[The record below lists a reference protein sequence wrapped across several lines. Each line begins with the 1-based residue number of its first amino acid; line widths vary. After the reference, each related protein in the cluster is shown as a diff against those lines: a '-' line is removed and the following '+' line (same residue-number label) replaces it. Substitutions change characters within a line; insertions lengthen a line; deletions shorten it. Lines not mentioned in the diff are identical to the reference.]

1 VYSQKF
7 SYDRFGNRYLK
18 ASENSAANDPLFP
31 FFIEDNNVDRATN
44 RLASNTNTSYDESGG
59 VVTDNK
65 FRGLKYFYDANGRM
79 VKSSTLSDAEVGIA
93 VMDAAGNK
101 VAERVNDVW
110 RFAVYDA
117 FGRLVADYGGA
128 TATDEGGVKFVQ
140 QDIRGSTRCVT
151 SISGNV
157 IARMDYQAFGE
168 QIPSNIG
175 QRTFTGFASSDS
187 VRHRYALTENDT
199 ATGLN
204 DTWWRKLENRS
215 GRWKDIDYSQ
225 GLVGGLSRLRG

>member
-1 VYSQKF
+1 MYSQKF

-31 FFIEDNNVDRATN
+31 FFIEDNNVDRSTN
-44 RLASNTNTSYDESGG
+44 RLASNTNTSYDESGD

-79 VKSSTLSDAEVGIA
+79 VKSSTLSDVEVGIA

-128 TATDEGGVKFVQ
+128 TTTDEGGVKFVQ

-151 SISGNV
+151 SLTANVKANVVDALPVYDAASRSAVSSSTRPYGNITKCSRTTELV
-157 IARMDYQAFGE
+157 HSTMLSPESFTSSCMLSASLSQNQA
-168 QIPSNIG
+168 QM
-175 QRTFTGFASSDS
+175 R
-187 VRHRYALTENDT
+187 V
-199 ATGLN
+199 
-204 DTWWRKLENRS
+204 
-215 GRWKDIDYSQ
+215 
-225 GLVGGLSRLRG
+225 